1 MTGASVGIA
10 GQATTKPAWSSLRL
24 GTSQILM
31 TRLGHSTVRGAGL
44 VFGVG
49 FALLGLAQNAGLAP
63 GGRHRTAGMEF
74 GWGAGGDVISISI
87 VGRVTDR
94 PFRPGNGQRVVF
106 KIDADDDRG
115 RTQHLELDAF
125 SEIGDWVMKNLTP
138 GEVVAVNARLEVRT
152 YRDQGEEI
160 EELRIVGMRIEPLR
174 NKGTG
179 GNRRPPNDRG
189 FQANESG
196 ANANLVDPDDVE
208 DEDDPN
214 AI

>member
-1 MTGASVGIA
+1 
-10 GQATTKPAWSSLRL
+10 
-24 GTSQILM
+24 
-31 TRLGHSTVRGAGL
+31 
-44 VFGVG
+44 
-49 FALLGLAQNAGLAP
+49 
-63 GGRHRTAGMEF
+63 
-74 GWGAGGDVISISI
+74 VISISI

-125 SEIGDWVMKNLTP
+125 SEIGDWVMKNLTV
-138 GEVVAVNARLEVRT
+138 GEVVAVNARLEIRT

-179 GNRRPPNDRG
+179 GRRTPNDRG
-189 FQANESG
+189 VQANGSG
-196 ANANLVDPDDVE
+196 SNGNLADPDDLDDE
-208 DEDDPN
+208 DEHDPN
-214 AI
+214 AV

>member
-1 MTGASVGIA
+1 
-10 GQATTKPAWSSLRL
+10 
-24 GTSQILM
+24 
-31 TRLGHSTVRGAGL
+31 
-44 VFGVG
+44 
-49 FALLGLAQNAGLAP
+49 
-63 GGRHRTAGMEF
+63 
-74 GWGAGGDVISISI
+74 VISISI

-125 SEIGDWVMKNLTP
+125 GEIGDWVMKNLTP

-174 NKGTG
+174 NKGVSG
-179 GNRRPPNDRG
+179 GNRRAQNDRG
-189 FQANESG
+189 FQATESVT
-196 ANANLVDPDDVE
+196 NAHLADPDDL
-208 DEDDPN
+208 DEDDDLDHDPN
-214 AI
+214 AA

>member
-1 MTGASVGIA
+1 VAETQLV
-10 GQATTKPAWSSLRL
+10 RL
-24 GTSQILM
+24 G
-31 TRLGHSTVRGAGL
+31 
-44 VFGVG
+44 FGP
-49 FALLGLAQNAGLAP
+49 LGLAVMQRLAP
-63 GGRHRTAGMEF
+63 VGRQPNGRHGKF
-74 GWGAGGDVISISI
+74 GWEEGGDVISISI

-125 SEIGDWVMKNLTP
+125 GEIGDWVMKNLTP
-138 GEVVAVNARLEVRT
+138 GEVVAVNARLEIRT

-174 NKGTG
+174 SKGAG
-179 GNRRPPNDRG
+179 GTNRRPQNDRG
-189 FQANESG
+189 FQASG
-196 ANANLVDPDDVE
+196 STANANLADPDDL
-208 DEDDPN
+208 DDDGDDLGDPN